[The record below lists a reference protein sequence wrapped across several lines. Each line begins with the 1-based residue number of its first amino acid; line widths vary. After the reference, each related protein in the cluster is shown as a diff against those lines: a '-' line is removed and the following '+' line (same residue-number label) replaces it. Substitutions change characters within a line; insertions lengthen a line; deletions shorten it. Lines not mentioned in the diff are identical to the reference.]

1 MCLTLM
7 VLLLLTGC
15 ALLPTTISDLAT
27 GMDDTVTIS
36 RAEYERLQRYAELDE
51 IWQIVEQYYY
61 QEPDTQA
68 MLDGAEMGL
77 LYGLGDPYTYYYTPD
92 QYAQLWADDEGE
104 YAGIGIQI
112 MGNYATGLCTISRVF
127 LDSPA
132 LDAGLR
138 KGDVLT
144 RVEDI
149 DVVTTTL
156 QDAVNIMRG
165 EPGTPVNVQVQR
177 GDQLL
182 DFVVDRAVVHV
193 NWVNSCMLDGD
204 VGYISLYEFSGDCSP
219 SFAVHL
225 DNLMSQGAKALVID
239 LRDNPGGWVDDA
251 QKVADM
257 FLEEG
262 NVASLVYRDGTT
274 ELYTTTTDGKENPIP
289 LVVLVNEYSASASEI
304 LAGALQDRGRATI
317 VGTQTFGKGVVQ
329 YVLPVG
335 TRGAGMQLTV
345 AQYYTPSGNEVHKV
359 GITPDI
365 EATLPEGDTTM
376 YDIGDLDDAQ
386 LKKAYEVALDL
397 IEPKKSLFIC
407 FKTVYTKANHPAKP
421 SGLACG
427 GGGWA
432 CVCSRL
438 RAREPRFLR
447 PR

>member
-36 RAEYERLQRYAELDE
+36 RAEYDRLQRYAELDE

-345 AQYYTPSGNEVHKV
+345 AQYYTPNGNEVHKV

-397 IEPKKSLFIC
+397 IEP
-407 FKTVYTKANHPAKP
+407 
-421 SGLACG
+421 
-427 GGGWA
+427 
-432 CVCSRL
+432 
-438 RAREPRFLR
+438 
-447 PR
+447 

>member
-1 MCLTLM
+1 MKHPSQKRFRLMCLALM
-7 VLLLLTGC
+7 VSLMLTGC
-15 ALLPTTISDLAT
+15 ALLPTTVSDAVLGT
-27 GMDDTVTIS
+27 DDTVTIS
-36 RAEYERLQRYAELDE
+36 RSEYERLQRYAELDE
-51 IWQIVEQYYY
+51 IWQIVETYYY
-61 QEPDTQA
+61 QEPDEES

-77 LYGLGDPYTYYYTPD
+77 LYGLGDPYTYYYTPE

-112 MGNYATGLCTISRVF
+112 MGDYITGLCTISRVF

-138 KGDVLT
+138 KGDILT
-144 RVEDI
+144 RVEDV
-149 DVVTTTL
+149 DVVATTL

-193 NWVNSCMLDGD
+193 NWVNSCMLEGN

-225 DNLMSQGAKALVID
+225 DNLMNEGARSLIID

-257 FLEEG
+257 FLAEG

-345 AQYYTPSGNEVHKV
+345 AQYYTPNGNEVHKV

-397 IEPKKSLFIC
+397 IEP
-407 FKTVYTKANHPAKP
+407 
-421 SGLACG
+421 
-427 GGGWA
+427 
-432 CVCSRL
+432 
-438 RAREPRFLR
+438 
-447 PR
+447 

>member
-112 MGNYATGLCTISRVF
+112 MGDYATGLCTISRVF

-132 LDAGLR
+132 LDVGLR

-345 AQYYTPSGNEVHKV
+345 AQYYTPNGNEVHKV

-365 EATLPEGDTTM
+365 EASLPEGDTTM

-397 IEPKKSLFIC
+397 IEP
-407 FKTVYTKANHPAKP
+407 
-421 SGLACG
+421 
-427 GGGWA
+427 
-432 CVCSRL
+432 
-438 RAREPRFLR
+438 
-447 PR
+447 

>member
-335 TRGAGMQLTV
+335 TRGAGMQITV
-345 AQYYTPSGNEVHKV
+345 AQYYTPNGNEVHKV

-376 YDIGDLDDAQ
+376 YDIGDLSDAQ
-386 LKKAYEVALDL
+386 LKKAHEIAL
-397 IEPKKSLFIC
+397 SL
-407 FKTVYTKANHPAKP
+407 T
-421 SGLACG
+421 GD
-427 GGGWA
+427 
-432 CVCSRL
+432 
-438 RAREPRFLR
+438 
-447 PR
+447 

>member
-1 MCLTLM
+1 MCLALM
-7 VLLLLTGC
+7 VSLMLTGC
-15 ALLPTTISDLAT
+15 ALLPTTVSDAVLGT
-27 GMDDTVTIS
+27 DDTVTIS
-36 RAEYERLQRYAELDE
+36 RSEYERLQRYAELDE
-51 IWQIVEQYYY
+51 IWQIVETYYY
-61 QEPDTQA
+61 QESDEES

-77 LYGLGDPYTYYYTPD
+77 LYGLGDPYTYYYTPE

-112 MGNYATGLCTISRVF
+112 MGDYITGLCTISRVF

-138 KGDVLT
+138 KGDILT
-144 RVEDI
+144 RVEDV
-149 DVVTTTL
+149 DVVATTL

-193 NWVNSCMLDGD
+193 NWVNSCMLEGN

-225 DNLMSQGAKALVID
+225 DNLMNEGARSLIID

-257 FLEEG
+257 FLAEG

-335 TRGAGMQLTV
+335 TRGAGMQITV
-345 AQYYTPSGNEVHKV
+345 AQYYTPNGNEVHKV

-376 YDIGDLDDAQ
+376 YDIGDLSDAQ
-386 LKKAYEVALDL
+386 LKKAHEIAL
-397 IEPKKSLFIC
+397 SL
-407 FKTVYTKANHPAKP
+407 T
-421 SGLACG
+421 GD
-427 GGGWA
+427 
-432 CVCSRL
+432 
-438 RAREPRFLR
+438 
-447 PR
+447 

>member
-92 QYAQLWADDEGE
+92 QYAQLWADDKGE

-345 AQYYTPSGNEVHKV
+345 AQYYTPNGNEVHKV

-397 IEPKKSLFIC
+397 IEP
-407 FKTVYTKANHPAKP
+407 
-421 SGLACG
+421 
-427 GGGWA
+427 
-432 CVCSRL
+432 
-438 RAREPRFLR
+438 
-447 PR
+447 

>member
-1 MCLTLM
+1 VKTPSNKRFKLMCLALM
-7 VLLLLTGC
+7 VSLLLTGC
-15 ALLPTTISDLAT
+15 ALLPTTISDLVT
-27 GMDDTVTIS
+27 GADDTVTIT

-61 QEPDTQA
+61 QEPDTEA

-112 MGNYATGLCTISRVF
+112 MGDYTTGLCTISRVF

-182 DFVVDRAVVHV
+182 DFVVQRAVVHV

-225 DNLMSQGAKALVID
+225 DNLMNQGAKALVID

-345 AQYYTPSGNEVHKV
+345 AQYYTPNGNEVHKV

-386 LKKAYEVALDL
+386 LKAAYEVALDM
-397 IEPKKSLFIC
+397 IEP
-407 FKTVYTKANHPAKP
+407 
-421 SGLACG
+421 
-427 GGGWA
+427 
-432 CVCSRL
+432 
-438 RAREPRFLR
+438 
-447 PR
+447 

>member
-138 KGDVLT
+138 KGDILT

-219 SFAVHL
+219 SFAVQL

-345 AQYYTPSGNEVHKV
+345 AQYYTPNGNEVHKV

-397 IEPKKSLFIC
+397 IEP
-407 FKTVYTKANHPAKP
+407 
-421 SGLACG
+421 
-427 GGGWA
+427 
-432 CVCSRL
+432 
-438 RAREPRFLR
+438 
-447 PR
+447 

>member
-182 DFVVDRAVVHV
+182 DCVVDRAVVHV

-345 AQYYTPSGNEVHKV
+345 AQYYTPNGNEVHKV

-397 IEPKKSLFIC
+397 IEP
-407 FKTVYTKANHPAKP
+407 
-421 SGLACG
+421 
-427 GGGWA
+427 
-432 CVCSRL
+432 
-438 RAREPRFLR
+438 
-447 PR
+447 

>member
-1 MCLTLM
+1 MKTPSNKRFKLMCLALM
-7 VLLLLTGC
+7 VSLLLTGC
-15 ALLPTTISDLAT
+15 ALLPTTISDLVT
-27 GMDDTVTIS
+27 GADDTVTIS

-61 QEPDTQA
+61 QEPDTEA

-112 MGNYATGLCTISRVF
+112 MGDYTTGLCTISRVF

-182 DFVVDRAVVHV
+182 DFVVQRAVVHV

-225 DNLMSQGAKALVID
+225 DNLMNQGAKALVID

-274 ELYTTTTDGKENPIP
+274 ELYTTTTDGKESPIP

-345 AQYYTPSGNEVHKV
+345 AQYYTPNGNEVHKV

-386 LKKAYEVALDL
+386 LKAAYEVALDM
-397 IEPKKSLFIC
+397 IEP
-407 FKTVYTKANHPAKP
+407 
-421 SGLACG
+421 
-427 GGGWA
+427 
-432 CVCSRL
+432 
-438 RAREPRFLR
+438 
-447 PR
+447 

>member
-1 MCLTLM
+1 MKTLSKKRFKLMCLTLM

-15 ALLPTTISDLAT
+15 ALLPTTISDLAA

-317 VGTQTFGKGVVQ
+317 AGTQTFGKGVVQ

-345 AQYYTPSGNEVHKV
+345 AQYYTPNGNEVHKV

-397 IEPKKSLFIC
+397 IEP
-407 FKTVYTKANHPAKP
+407 
-421 SGLACG
+421 
-427 GGGWA
+427 
-432 CVCSRL
+432 
-438 RAREPRFLR
+438 
-447 PR
+447 

>member
-1 MCLTLM
+1 MKTLSKKRFKLMCLTLM

-112 MGNYATGLCTISRVF
+112 MGDYATGLCTISRVF

-345 AQYYTPSGNEVHKV
+345 AQYYTPNGNEVHKV

-397 IEPKKSLFIC
+397 IEP
-407 FKTVYTKANHPAKP
+407 
-421 SGLACG
+421 
-427 GGGWA
+427 
-432 CVCSRL
+432 
-438 RAREPRFLR
+438 
-447 PR
+447 

>member
-1 MCLTLM
+1 MKTLSKKRFKLMCLTLM

-36 RAEYERLQRYAELDE
+36 RAEYDRLQRYAELDE

-345 AQYYTPSGNEVHKV
+345 AQYYTPNGNEVHKV

-386 LKKAYEVALDL
+386 LKKAYEDALDL
-397 IEPKKSLFIC
+397 IEP
-407 FKTVYTKANHPAKP
+407 
-421 SGLACG
+421 
-427 GGGWA
+427 
-432 CVCSRL
+432 
-438 RAREPRFLR
+438 
-447 PR
+447 

>member
-1 MCLTLM
+1 MKTPSNKRFKLMCLALM
-7 VLLLLTGC
+7 ISLLLTGC
-15 ALLPTTISDLAT
+15 ALLPTTISDLVT
-27 GMDDTVTIS
+27 GADDTVTIS

-61 QEPDTQA
+61 QEPDTEA

-112 MGNYATGLCTISRVF
+112 MGDYTTGLCTISRVF

-182 DFVVDRAVVHV
+182 DFVVQRAVVHV

-225 DNLMSQGAKALVID
+225 DNLMNQGAKALVID

-345 AQYYTPSGNEVHKV
+345 AQYYTPNGNEVHKV

-386 LKKAYEVALDL
+386 LKAAYEVALGL
-397 IEPKKSLFIC
+397 IEP
-407 FKTVYTKANHPAKP
+407 
-421 SGLACG
+421 
-427 GGGWA
+427 
-432 CVCSRL
+432 
-438 RAREPRFLR
+438 
-447 PR
+447 

>member
-1 MCLTLM
+1 MKTPSNKRFKLMCLALM
-7 VLLLLTGC
+7 VSLLLTGC
-15 ALLPTTISDLAT
+15 ALLPTTISDLVT
-27 GMDDTVTIS
+27 GADDTVTIS
-36 RAEYERLQRYAELDE
+36 RAEYDRLQRYAELDE

-61 QEPDTQA
+61 QEPDTEA

-112 MGNYATGLCTISRVF
+112 MGDYTTGLCTISRVF

-182 DFVVDRAVVHV
+182 DFVVQRAVVHV

-225 DNLMSQGAKALVID
+225 DNLMNQSAKALVID

-345 AQYYTPSGNEVHKV
+345 AQYYTPNGNEVHKV

-386 LKKAYEVALDL
+386 LKAAYEVALGL
-397 IEPKKSLFIC
+397 IEP
-407 FKTVYTKANHPAKP
+407 
-421 SGLACG
+421 
-427 GGGWA
+427 
-432 CVCSRL
+432 
-438 RAREPRFLR
+438 
-447 PR
+447 

>member
-1 MCLTLM
+1 MKTPSSKRFKLMCLTLM
-7 VLLLLTGC
+7 VSLLLTGC
-15 ALLPTTISDLAT
+15 ALLPTTISDLVT
-27 GMDDTVTIS
+27 GADDTVTIS
-36 RAEYERLQRYAELDE
+36 RAEYDRLQRYAELDE

-112 MGNYATGLCTISRVF
+112 MGDYTTGLCTISRVF

-177 GDQLL
+177 GDQLM
-182 DFVVDRAVVHV
+182 DFVVQRAVVHV
-193 NWVNSCMLDGD
+193 NWVNSCMLEGD

-345 AQYYTPSGNEVHKV
+345 AQYYTPNGNEVHKV

-386 LKKAYEVALDL
+386 LKAAYEVALEM
-397 IEPKKSLFIC
+397 IEP
-407 FKTVYTKANHPAKP
+407 
-421 SGLACG
+421 
-427 GGGWA
+427 
-432 CVCSRL
+432 
-438 RAREPRFLR
+438 
-447 PR
+447 

>member
-1 MCLTLM
+1 MKTLSKKRFKLMCLTLM

-289 LVVLVNEYSASASEI
+289 LVVLVNEHSASASEI

-345 AQYYTPSGNEVHKV
+345 AQYYTPNGNEVHKV

-397 IEPKKSLFIC
+397 IEP
-407 FKTVYTKANHPAKP
+407 
-421 SGLACG
+421 
-427 GGGWA
+427 
-432 CVCSRL
+432 
-438 RAREPRFLR
+438 
-447 PR
+447 

>member
-36 RAEYERLQRYAELDE
+36 RAEYDRLQRYAELDE

-77 LYGLGDPYTYYYTPD
+77 LYGLGDPYTYYYTPE

-112 MGNYATGLCTISRVF
+112 MGDYATGLCTISRVF

-345 AQYYTPSGNEVHKV
+345 AQYYTPNGNEVHKV

-397 IEPKKSLFIC
+397 IEP
-407 FKTVYTKANHPAKP
+407 
-421 SGLACG
+421 
-427 GGGWA
+427 
-432 CVCSRL
+432 
-438 RAREPRFLR
+438 
-447 PR
+447 

>member
-1 MCLTLM
+1 MKTPSNKRFKLMCLALM
-7 VLLLLTGC
+7 VSLLLTGC
-15 ALLPTTISDLAT
+15 ALLPTTISDLVT
-27 GMDDTVTIS
+27 GADDTVTIS
-36 RAEYERLQRYAELDE
+36 RAEYDRLQRYAELDE

-61 QEPDTQA
+61 QDPDTEA

-112 MGNYATGLCTISRVF
+112 MGDYTTGLCTISRVF

-182 DFVVDRAVVHV
+182 DFVVQRAMVHV

-225 DNLMSQGAKALVID
+225 DNLMNQGAKALVID

-345 AQYYTPSGNEVHKV
+345 AQYYTPNGNEVHKV

-386 LKKAYEVALDL
+386 LKAAYEIALDM
-397 IEPKKSLFIC
+397 IEP
-407 FKTVYTKANHPAKP
+407 
-421 SGLACG
+421 
-427 GGGWA
+427 
-432 CVCSRL
+432 
-438 RAREPRFLR
+438 
-447 PR
+447 

>member
-1 MCLTLM
+1 MCLALM
-7 VLLLLTGC
+7 VSLMLTGC
-15 ALLPTTISDLAT
+15 ALLPTTVSDAVLGT
-27 GMDDTVTIS
+27 DDTVTIS
-36 RAEYERLQRYAELDE
+36 RSEYERLQRYAELDE
-51 IWQIVEQYYY
+51 IWQIVETYYY
-61 QEPDTQA
+61 QEPDEES

-77 LYGLGDPYTYYYTPD
+77 LYGLGDPYTYYYTPE

-112 MGNYATGLCTISRVF
+112 MGDYITGLCTISRVF

-138 KGDVLT
+138 KGDILT
-144 RVEDI
+144 RVEDV
-149 DVVTTTL
+149 DVVATTL

-193 NWVNSCMLDGD
+193 NWVNSCMLEGN

-225 DNLMSQGAKALVID
+225 DNLMNEGARSLIID

-257 FLEEG
+257 FLAEG

-335 TRGAGMQLTV
+335 TRGAGMQITV
-345 AQYYTPSGNEVHKV
+345 AQYYTPNGNEVHKV

-376 YDIGDLDDAQ
+376 YDIGDLSDVQ
-386 LKKAYEVALDL
+386 LKKAHEIAL
-397 IEPKKSLFIC
+397 SL
-407 FKTVYTKANHPAKP
+407 T
-421 SGLACG
+421 GD
-427 GGGWA
+427 
-432 CVCSRL
+432 
-438 RAREPRFLR
+438 
-447 PR
+447 

>member
-1 MCLTLM
+1 MKTPSNKRFKLMCLALM
-7 VLLLLTGC
+7 VSLLLTGC
-15 ALLPTTISDLAT
+15 ALLPTTISDLVT
-27 GMDDTVTIS
+27 GADDTVTIT

-61 QEPDTQA
+61 QEPDTEA

-112 MGNYATGLCTISRVF
+112 MGDYTTGLCTISRVF

-182 DFVVDRAVVHV
+182 DFVVQRAVVHV

-225 DNLMSQGAKALVID
+225 DNLMNQGAKALVID

-345 AQYYTPSGNEVHKV
+345 AQYYTPNGNEVHKV

-386 LKKAYEVALDL
+386 LKAAYEVALGL
-397 IEPKKSLFIC
+397 IEP
-407 FKTVYTKANHPAKP
+407 
-421 SGLACG
+421 
-427 GGGWA
+427 
-432 CVCSRL
+432 
-438 RAREPRFLR
+438 
-447 PR
+447 

>member
-1 MCLTLM
+1 MKTPSNKRFKLMCLALM
-7 VLLLLTGC
+7 VSLLLTGC
-15 ALLPTTISDLAT
+15 ALLPTTISDLVT
-27 GMDDTVTIS
+27 GADDTVTIT

-61 QEPDTQA
+61 QEPDTEA

-112 MGNYATGLCTISRVF
+112 MGDYTTGLCAISRVF

-182 DFVVDRAVVHV
+182 DFVVQRAVVHV

-225 DNLMSQGAKALVID
+225 DNLMNQGAKALVID

-345 AQYYTPSGNEVHKV
+345 AQYYTPNGNEVHKV

-386 LKKAYEVALDL
+386 LKAAYEVALDM
-397 IEPKKSLFIC
+397 IEP
-407 FKTVYTKANHPAKP
+407 
-421 SGLACG
+421 
-427 GGGWA
+427 
-432 CVCSRL
+432 
-438 RAREPRFLR
+438 
-447 PR
+447 

>member
-1 MCLTLM
+1 MKTLSKKRFKLMCLTLM

-138 KGDVLT
+138 KGDILT

-345 AQYYTPSGNEVHKV
+345 AQYYTPNGNEVHKV

-397 IEPKKSLFIC
+397 IEPERLFGGAARCAPPKKSFHLS
-407 FKTVYTKANHPAKP
+407 KNRVY
-421 SGLACG
+421 
-427 GGGWA
+427 
-432 CVCSRL
+432 
-438 RAREPRFLR
+438 
-447 PR
+447 

>member
-112 MGNYATGLCTISRVF
+112 MGDYATGLCTISRVF

-138 KGDVLT
+138 KGDILT

-345 AQYYTPSGNEVHKV
+345 AQYYTPNGNEVHKV

-397 IEPKKSLFIC
+397 IEP
-407 FKTVYTKANHPAKP
+407 
-421 SGLACG
+421 
-427 GGGWA
+427 
-432 CVCSRL
+432 
-438 RAREPRFLR
+438 
-447 PR
+447 

>member
-1 MCLTLM
+1 MKTPSSKRFKLMCLTLM
-7 VLLLLTGC
+7 VSLLLTGC
-15 ALLPTTISDLAT
+15 ALLPTTISDLVT
-27 GMDDTVTIS
+27 GADDTVTIS
-36 RAEYERLQRYAELDE
+36 RAEYDRLQRYAELDE

-112 MGNYATGLCTISRVF
+112 MGDYTTGLCTISRVF

-165 EPGTPVNVQVQR
+165 EPGTSVNVQVQR
-177 GDQLL
+177 GDQLM
-182 DFVVDRAVVHV
+182 DFVVQRAVVHV
-193 NWVNSCMLDGD
+193 NWVNSCMLEGD

-274 ELYTTTTDGKENPIP
+274 ELYTTTADGKENPIP

-345 AQYYTPSGNEVHKV
+345 AQYYTPNGNEVHKV

-386 LKKAYEVALDL
+386 LKAAYEVALEM
-397 IEPKKSLFIC
+397 IEP
-407 FKTVYTKANHPAKP
+407 
-421 SGLACG
+421 
-427 GGGWA
+427 
-432 CVCSRL
+432 
-438 RAREPRFLR
+438 
-447 PR
+447 

>member
-15 ALLPTTISDLAT
+15 ALLPTTISDLAA

-182 DFVVDRAVVHV
+182 DFVVQRAVVHV

-225 DNLMSQGAKALVID
+225 DNLMNQGAKALVID

-345 AQYYTPSGNEVHKV
+345 AQYYTPNGNEVHKV

-386 LKKAYEVALDL
+386 LKAAYEVALDM
-397 IEPKKSLFIC
+397 IEP
-407 FKTVYTKANHPAKP
+407 
-421 SGLACG
+421 
-427 GGGWA
+427 
-432 CVCSRL
+432 
-438 RAREPRFLR
+438 
-447 PR
+447 

>member
-1 MCLTLM
+1 MKTLSKKRFKLMCLTLM

-61 QEPDTQA
+61 QDPDTQA

-345 AQYYTPSGNEVHKV
+345 AQYYTPNGNEVHKV

-397 IEPKKSLFIC
+397 IEP
-407 FKTVYTKANHPAKP
+407 
-421 SGLACG
+421 
-427 GGGWA
+427 
-432 CVCSRL
+432 
-438 RAREPRFLR
+438 
-447 PR
+447 

>member
-15 ALLPTTISDLAT
+15 ALLPTTISDLAA

-345 AQYYTPSGNEVHKV
+345 AQYYTPNGNEVHKV

-365 EATLPEGDTTM
+365 EASLPEGDTTM

-397 IEPKKSLFIC
+397 IEP
-407 FKTVYTKANHPAKP
+407 
-421 SGLACG
+421 
-427 GGGWA
+427 
-432 CVCSRL
+432 
-438 RAREPRFLR
+438 
-447 PR
+447 

>member
-1 MCLTLM
+1 MKTLSKKRFKLMCLTLM

-132 LDAGLR
+132 LDTGLR

-345 AQYYTPSGNEVHKV
+345 AQYYTPNGNEVHKV

-397 IEPKKSLFIC
+397 IEP
-407 FKTVYTKANHPAKP
+407 
-421 SGLACG
+421 
-427 GGGWA
+427 
-432 CVCSRL
+432 
-438 RAREPRFLR
+438 
-447 PR
+447 